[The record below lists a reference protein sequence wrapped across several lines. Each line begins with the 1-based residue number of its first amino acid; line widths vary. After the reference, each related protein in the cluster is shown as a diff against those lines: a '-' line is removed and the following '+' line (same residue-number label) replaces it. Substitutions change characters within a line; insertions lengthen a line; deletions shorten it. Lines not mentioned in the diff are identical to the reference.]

1 MEEEKEKEVQKEPIG
16 GTRRLE
22 EDDYH
27 EDFQMKNGGFI
38 PRGLDKKQKEDENGI
53 GEEILEKGRGKGSSF
68 MNNL

>member
-1 MEEEKEKEVQKEPIG
+1 MPSLNTARRQEMAEEKEKEVEKEPIG

-38 PRGLDKKQKEDENGI
+38 PRDGDGAMWFGQET
-53 GEEILEKGRGKGSSF
+53 KGG
-68 MNNL
+68 